1 MKDTFIYFILGVI
14 VVAMVY
20 GYLKLN
26 QIEKLMTSKTN
37 GSRILS
43 LNRQGTNG
51 ALETSTEPERLK
63 EVTAEALVNALREKL
78 NGEQIK
84 ELNVTFTQ

>member
-26 QIEKLMTSKTN
+26 QIEKLMTSKAN
-37 GSRILS
+37 GSRIS
-43 LNRQGTNG
+43 NFNRTGINGT
-51 ALETSTEPERLK
+51 TSDATEPVRLK